1 MIIYAETRGRFLE
14 DVDRNRLER
23 RLIDGFERQT
33 GGVPADR
40 GVWADERH
48 FVARVLGTSMEP
60 LIPDG
65 SYCLFN
71 RDVAGSR
78 GGRVLLVQHQG
89 IADPETGGTM
99 EVNTADDR
107 LRRRF
112 ADAAAAQREVI
123 ARRIRSAGADHLILR
138 TDQDWLVDLARFVSW
153 RRQRVDALSR
163 VRP

>member
-48 FVARVLGTSMEP
+48 FVARVLGKSMEP

-89 IADPETGGTM
+89 IADPETGGTYTVK
-99 EVNTADDR
+99 EYRSLKVRSDDPADGPWTHTAIR
-107 LRRRF
+107 LVPRNKAFPQVWIDPDHAEELR
-112 ADAAAAQREVI
+112 VI
-123 ARRIRSAGADHLILR
+123 AE
-138 TDQDWLVDLARFVSW
+138 FVA
-153 RRQRVDALSR
+153 VLDG
-163 VRP
+163 

>member
-1 MIIYAETRGRFLE
+1 
-14 DVDRNRLER
+14 
-23 RLIDGFERQT
+23 
-33 GGVPADR
+33 
-40 GVWADERH
+40 
-48 FVARVLGTSMEP
+48 
-60 LIPDG
+60 
-65 SYCLFN
+65 
-71 RDVAGSR
+71 
-78 GGRVLLVQHQG
+78 
-89 IADPETGGTM
+89 M